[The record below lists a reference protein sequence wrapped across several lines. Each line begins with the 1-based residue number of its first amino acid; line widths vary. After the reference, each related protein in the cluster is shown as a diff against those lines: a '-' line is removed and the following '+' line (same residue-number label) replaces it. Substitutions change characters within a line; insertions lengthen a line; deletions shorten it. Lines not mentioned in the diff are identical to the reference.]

1 MRTRKENGGSG
12 YCVQIFGN
20 RNWYMNRLS
29 MKSYF
34 DKKRKNR
41 PVHMRKLGINKG
53 LLAAILLVAMLAMSA
68 CGSNENERALSAAD
82 LVEAIPEGD
91 AHAIDVQAKEEQPK
105 NAQEKDAQEKDVQ
118 TDDINSGAESTTNQK
133 SGSKKNSVYK
143 SESAKIE
150 GEIKEVK
157 EISISSLEALAET
170 DNLTEEK
177 RKELLK
183 QALVDAGKD
192 PSIVE
197 GKYKTKGLY
206 FEVPENF
213 APLESNPNMYVTRRY
228 SLDISNIY
236 YQESEVDYLLQL
248 MTEDSYKEMALQD
261 FKETYGMDVDLQI
274 DSFQETKISG
284 IPSFQIESRFDLE
297 GITIEQTTYI
307 VNADK
312 TYMLVYTTTN
322 EYDTGLA
329 FADSKD
335 SIRVKK

>member
-1 MRTRKENGGSG
+1 
-12 YCVQIFGN
+12 
-20 RNWYMNRLS
+20 MNRLS

-53 LLAAILLVAMLAMSA
+53 LLGVILLVAMLAMSA
-68 CGSNENERALSAAD
+68 CGSNENERVLSAAD

-91 AHAIDVQAKEEQPK
+91 AHAIDVQVKEEQSK

>member
-1 MRTRKENGGSG
+1 
-12 YCVQIFGN
+12 
-20 RNWYMNRLS
+20 MNRLS
-29 MKSYF
+29 MKRYF
-34 DKKRKNR
+34 DNKGKIGS
-41 PVHMRKLGINKG
+41 VHMRGLGINKG
-53 LLAAILLVAMLAMSA
+53 LLGVILLVAMLAMSA

-105 NAQEKDAQEKDVQ
+105 NAQERDAPEKDVQ

-150 GEIKEVK
+150 GEIREVK

-213 APLESNPNMYVTRRY
+213 APLESNPTMYVTRRY

-284 IPSFQIESRFDLE
+284 IPSFQIESRFSLE

>member
-1 MRTRKENGGSG
+1 
-12 YCVQIFGN
+12 
-20 RNWYMNRLS
+20 MNRLS

-68 CGSNENERALSAAD
+68 CGSNENERVLSAAD
-82 LVEAIPEGD
+82 LVEVIPEGD
-91 AHAIDVQAKEEQPK
+91 VHAVAAQAKEEQPK
-105 NAQEKDAQEKDVQ
+105 NAQEKDAQEKDAQEKDVQ

-150 GEIKEVK
+150 GEIREVK

-312 TYMLVYTTTN
+312 TYLLVYTTTN

>member
-1 MRTRKENGGSG
+1 
-12 YCVQIFGN
+12 
-20 RNWYMNRLS
+20 MNRLS

-68 CGSNENERALSAAD
+68 CGSNENERVLSAAD

-118 TDDINSGAESTTNQK
+118 TDAINSGAESTTNQK

>member
-1 MRTRKENGGSG
+1 
-12 YCVQIFGN
+12 
-20 RNWYMNRLS
+20 MNRLS

-68 CGSNENERALSAAD
+68 CGSNENERVLSAAD

-105 NAQEKDAQEKDVQ
+105 NAQEKDAQEKDAQEKDVQ

-228 SLDISNIY
+228 SLDISSIY

-274 DSFQETKISG
+274 DSFQETKISS
-284 IPSFQIESRFDLE
+284 IPSFQIESRFSLE

>member
-1 MRTRKENGGSG
+1 
-12 YCVQIFGN
+12 
-20 RNWYMNRLS
+20 

-68 CGSNENERALSAAD
+68 CGSNENEAVLSAAD

-228 SLDISNIY
+228 SLDITNIY
-236 YQESEVDYLLQL
+236 YQES
-248 MTEDSYKEMALQD
+248 
-261 FKETYGMDVDLQI
+261 DL
-274 DSFQETKISG
+274 
-284 IPSFQIESRFDLE
+284 RL
-297 GITIEQTTYI
+297 
-307 VNADK
+307 
-312 TYMLVYTTTN
+312 
-322 EYDTGLA
+322 
-329 FADSKD
+329 
-335 SIRVKK
+335 

>member
-1 MRTRKENGGSG
+1 
-12 YCVQIFGN
+12 
-20 RNWYMNRLS
+20 MNRLS

-91 AHAIDVQAKEEQPK
+91 AHAIDVQVKEEQSK

>member
-1 MRTRKENGGSG
+1 
-12 YCVQIFGN
+12 
-20 RNWYMNRLS
+20 MNRLS

-41 PVHMRKLGINKG
+41 PVHMRGLGINKG
-53 LLAAILLVAMLAMSA
+53 LLGVILLVAMLAMSA

-284 IPSFQIESRFDLE
+284 IPSFQIESRFSLE

-312 TYMLVYTTTN
+312 TYLLVYTTTN
-322 EYDTGLA
+322 EYDIGLA
-329 FADSKD
+329 IADSKD

>member
-1 MRTRKENGGSG
+1 
-12 YCVQIFGN
+12 
-20 RNWYMNRLS
+20 MNRLS

-68 CGSNENERALSAAD
+68 CGSNENERVLSAAD

-105 NAQEKDAQEKDVQ
+105 NAQEKDAQEKYVQ
-118 TDDINSGAESTTNQK
+118 TDDVNSGAESTTNQK

>member
-1 MRTRKENGGSG
+1 
-12 YCVQIFGN
+12 
-20 RNWYMNRLS
+20 MNRLS

-68 CGSNENERALSAAD
+68 CGSNENERVLSAAD

>member
-1 MRTRKENGGSG
+1 
-12 YCVQIFGN
+12 
-20 RNWYMNRLS
+20 MNRLS

-53 LLAAILLVAMLAMSA
+53 LLAAILLVAILAMSA
-68 CGSNENERALSAAD
+68 CGSNENERVLSAAD

-192 PSIVE
+192 PSVVE

>member
-1 MRTRKENGGSG
+1 
-12 YCVQIFGN
+12 
-20 RNWYMNRLS
+20 MNRLS
-29 MKSYF
+29 MKRYF
-34 DKKRKNR
+34 DNKGKIGS
-41 PVHMRKLGINKG
+41 VHMRGLGINKG
-53 LLAAILLVAMLAMSA
+53 LLGVILLVAMLAMSA

-150 GEIKEVK
+150 GEIREVK

>member
-1 MRTRKENGGSG
+1 
-12 YCVQIFGN
+12 
-20 RNWYMNRLS
+20 MNRLS
-29 MKSYF
+29 MKSFF
-34 DKKRKNR
+34 DKKKKTE
-41 PVHMRKLGINKG
+41 PVHMWGLGINKG
-53 LLAAILLVAMLAMSA
+53 LLGAILLVAMLAVSA
-68 CGSNENERALSAAD
+68 CGSNENERVLSAAD
-82 LVEAIPEGD
+82 LVEVIPEGD
-91 AHAIDVQAKEEQPK
+91 VHAVAAQSKEEQPK
-105 NAQEKDAQEKDVQ
+105 NTREKDAQTKDVQ
-118 TDDINSGAESTTNQK
+118 EDDINSGAESTTNQK

-150 GEIKEVK
+150 SEIKDVK

-170 DNLTEEK
+170 DKLTEEK
-177 RKELLK
+177 RKDLLK

-206 FEVPENF
+206 FEVPKNF

-284 IPSFQIESRFDLE
+284 IPSFQIESRLVLE

-312 TYMLVYTTTN
+312 TYMLVYTTTD
-322 EYDTGLA
+322 EYDTGSA
-329 FADSKD
+329 FAESKD
-335 SIRVKK
+335 SIRVEQ

>member
-1 MRTRKENGGSG
+1 M
-12 YCVQIFGN
+12 
-20 RNWYMNRLS
+20 
-29 MKSYF
+29 
-34 DKKRKNR
+34 
-41 PVHMRKLGINKG
+41 
-53 LLAAILLVAMLAMSA
+53 
-68 CGSNENERALSAAD
+68 
-82 LVEAIPEGD
+82 EAIPEGD

-312 TYMLVYTTTN
+312 TYLLVYTTTN

>member
-1 MRTRKENGGSG
+1 
-12 YCVQIFGN
+12 
-20 RNWYMNRLS
+20 MNRLS

-68 CGSNENERALSAAD
+68 CGSNENERVLSAAD

-150 GEIKEVK
+150 GEIREVK

-284 IPSFQIESRFDLE
+284 IPSFQIESRFSLE

>member
-1 MRTRKENGGSG
+1 
-12 YCVQIFGN
+12 
-20 RNWYMNRLS
+20 MNRLS

-53 LLAAILLVAMLAMSA
+53 LLAAILLVAILAMSA
-68 CGSNENERALSAAD
+68 CGSNENETLLSAAD

>member
-1 MRTRKENGGSG
+1 
-12 YCVQIFGN
+12 
-20 RNWYMNRLS
+20 MNRLS
-29 MKSYF
+29 MKRYF
-34 DKKRKNR
+34 DNKGKIGS
-41 PVHMRKLGINKG
+41 VHMRGLGINKG
-53 LLAAILLVAMLAMSA
+53 LLGVILLVAMLAMSA

>member
-1 MRTRKENGGSG
+1 
-12 YCVQIFGN
+12 
-20 RNWYMNRLS
+20 MNRLS
-29 MKSYF
+29 MKRYF
-34 DKKRKNR
+34 DNKGKIGS
-41 PVHMRKLGINKG
+41 VHMRGLGINKG
-53 LLAAILLVAMLAMSA
+53 LLGVILLVAMLAMSA
-68 CGSNENERALSAAD
+68 CGSNENERVLSAAD

-284 IPSFQIESRFDLE
+284 IPSFQIESRFSLE

-307 VNADK
+307 VDADK

>member
-1 MRTRKENGGSG
+1 
-12 YCVQIFGN
+12 
-20 RNWYMNRLS
+20 MNRLS

-68 CGSNENERALSAAD
+68 CGSNENERVLSAAD

-91 AHAIDVQAKEEQPK
+91 AHAIDVQAKEEQLKDAPEK
-105 NAQEKDAQEKDVQ
+105 DAPEKDTPEKDVQEKDAQEKDVQ

-192 PSIVE
+192 PSVVE

>member
-1 MRTRKENGGSG
+1 
-12 YCVQIFGN
+12 
-20 RNWYMNRLS
+20 MNRLS

-68 CGSNENERALSAAD
+68 CGSNENERVLSAAD

-105 NAQEKDAQEKDVQ
+105 NAQEKDAQEKDAQEKDVQ

-228 SLDISNIY
+228 SLDISSIY

>member
-1 MRTRKENGGSG
+1 
-12 YCVQIFGN
+12 
-20 RNWYMNRLS
+20 MNRLS

-53 LLAAILLVAMLAMSA
+53 LLAAILLVAMLTMSA
-68 CGSNENERALSAAD
+68 CGSNENERVLSAAD

>member
-1 MRTRKENGGSG
+1 
-12 YCVQIFGN
+12 
-20 RNWYMNRLS
+20 MNRLS

-68 CGSNENERALSAAD
+68 CGSNENERVLSAAD

-91 AHAIDVQAKEEQPK
+91 AHAIDVQVKEEQPK

-150 GEIKEVK
+150 GEIREVK

-284 IPSFQIESRFDLE
+284 IPSFQIESRFSLE

-312 TYMLVYTTTN
+312 TYLLVYTTTN

>member
-1 MRTRKENGGSG
+1 
-12 YCVQIFGN
+12 
-20 RNWYMNRLS
+20 MNRLS

-68 CGSNENERALSAAD
+68 CGSNENERVLSAAD

-91 AHAIDVQAKEEQPK
+91 AHAIDVQVKEEQSK

>member
-1 MRTRKENGGSG
+1 
-12 YCVQIFGN
+12 
-20 RNWYMNRLS
+20 MNRLS
-29 MKSYF
+29 MKSYL

-68 CGSNENERALSAAD
+68 CGSNENERVLSAAD

>member
-1 MRTRKENGGSG
+1 
-12 YCVQIFGN
+12 
-20 RNWYMNRLS
+20 MNRLS

-53 LLAAILLVAMLAMSA
+53 LLAAILLVAILAMSA
-68 CGSNENERALSAAD
+68 CGSNENERVLSAAD

>member
-1 MRTRKENGGSG
+1 
-12 YCVQIFGN
+12 
-20 RNWYMNRLS
+20 MNRLS

-68 CGSNENERALSAAD
+68 CGSNENERVLSAAD

-150 GEIKEVK
+150 GEIREVK

-206 FEVPENF
+206 FEVPEKL
-213 APLESNPNMYVTRRY
+213 APLESKPNMYVTRRY

-284 IPSFQIESRFDLE
+284 IPSFQIESRFNLE